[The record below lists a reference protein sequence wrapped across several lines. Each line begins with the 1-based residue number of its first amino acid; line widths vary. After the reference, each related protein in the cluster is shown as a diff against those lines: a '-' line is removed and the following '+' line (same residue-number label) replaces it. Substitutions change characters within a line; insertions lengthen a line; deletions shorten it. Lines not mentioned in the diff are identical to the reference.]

1 MIQFITTWTAVVLET
16 AGQHW
21 EYEDGCAI
29 RSTYSEVVILIGW
42 FVRQGKEASIAAM
55 GGQFSVV
62 VDREH
67 VTYSATVLKAD
78 VPKAMEILATAA
90 KVGSASQLAS

>member
-1 MIQFITTWTAVVLET
+1 M
-16 AGQHW
+16 
-21 EYEDGCAI
+21 
-29 RSTYSEVVILIGW
+29 IGW
-42 FVRQGKEASIAAM
+42 FLRQGKEASIAAM

-90 KVGSASQLAS
+90 KVGPVCKPFGWVCQGMRPERFGWDVRDEVGGDESD